1 MKFNYSFFTCL
12 GPWICSSPYS
22 DTCSMFWSLNVLFQP
37 LFLYL
42 LYVLVLEWVFPAL
55 ILILVLCFSPWM
67 CSSPYSDTCSM
78 FWSLNVFQPLF
89 LLLYFFF
96 VLDFEFVLILF
107 SGTWS
112 VASLVV
118 PHLTISVF
126 GSSCN
131 YVFFCLIL
139 APLFL
144 FSFLGNPN

>member
-1 MKFNYSFFTCL
+1 ML
-12 GPWICSSPYS
+12 R
-22 DTCSMFWSLNVLFQP
+22 SLNLFQP

-42 LYVLVLEWVFPAL
+42 FYVLVLECVFPAL
-55 ILILVLCFSPWM
+55 ILIPVVCFGPWM
-67 CSSPYSDTCSM
+67 CFSSPYSDTCSM
-78 FWSLNVFQPLF
+78 FWSLNVFQLLFWYLFYVLVLECVPALIFTLVLF
-89 LLLYFFF
+89 LCSGLWIYSNPFF
-96 VLDFEFVLILF
+96 LHLIWGE
-107 SGTWS
+107 SST
-112 VASLVV
+112 VV